1 MKKEKDKR
9 LSLEEMGQKILEDAN
24 KKGLVENY
32 YFQTTF
38 KRYQTQL
45 RLMDELDEAI
55 KSEGPLVEKTYV
67 KGRGNIAVNPAI
79 TEYNKVASA
88 ANGTVATLIKI
99 LVAFTSKADGS
110 ATVTPDGSLADF
122 LNS

>member
-9 LSLEEMGQKILEDAN
+9 LSLEEMGKKILEDAN

-55 KSEGPLVEKTYV
+55 QREGPLVTKTYV
-67 KGRGNIAVNPAI
+67 KDRENLAVNPAI

-88 ANGTVATLIKI
+88 ANGTVSTLIKI
-99 LVAFTSKADGS
+99 LVAFASKTDGL
-110 ATVTPDGSLADF
+110 ATVAPEGSLADF